1 MPLNLNESPCSRI
14 DKRNLIT
21 AVIIL
26 LLSGFAI
33 AAQIEEFT
41 LKALFLEA
49 AIRFINWP
57 GTKKSPD
64 TPDNS
69 FVVGVFPHDKMIPYL
84 EKTFS
89 AKKVKN
95 KEVKLLE
102 IDYMAKISE
111 CDLIF
116 IPCSQ
121 KGNIRTIYEIA
132 NDYPVL
138 TVSDSPDLIR
148 KGVILSIGI
157 EKSRIACYINET
169 EASKAG
175 FKISHHLMQK
185 STVISNKEQ

>member
-1 MPLNLNESPCSRI
+1 MPLSQNESPCSRI
-14 DKRNLIT
+14 HKKTLIT
-21 AVIIL
+21 AAIIL
-26 LLSGFAI
+26 LAYSFVI
-33 AAQIEEFT
+33 QAQIEEFT

-57 GTKKSPD
+57 NTEES
-64 TPDNS
+64 TVVQENN
-69 FVVGVFPHDKMIPYL
+69 FVVGVFPHDKMKPYL

-95 KEVKLLE
+95 KEVRFLE
-102 IDYMAKISE
+102 IDNMDEISE

-116 IPCSQ
+116 IPSSQ
-121 KGNIRTIYEIA
+121 KVNVRAIYEVA
-132 NDYPVL
+132 GKYPVL

-148 KGVILSIGI
+148 KGVILSLGT

-185 STVISNKEQ
+185 STVISIKEQ

>member
-1 MPLNLNESPCSRI
+1 MPLSQNEFPCSRI
-14 DKRNLIT
+14 HKKTLIT

-26 LLSGFAI
+26 LAYSFVI
-33 AAQIEEFT
+33 QAQIEEFT

-57 GTKKSPD
+57 NTEES
-64 TPDNS
+64 TIVQENN
-69 FVVGVFPHDKMIPYL
+69 FVVGVFPHDKMKPYL

-95 KEVKLLE
+95 KEVRFLE
-102 IDYMAKISE
+102 IDNMDEISE

-116 IPCSQ
+116 IPSSQ
-121 KGNIRTIYEIA
+121 KGNVRAIYEVA
-132 NDYPVL
+132 GKYPVL

-148 KGVILSIGI
+148 KGVILSLGT

-185 STVISNKEQ
+185 STVISIKEQ